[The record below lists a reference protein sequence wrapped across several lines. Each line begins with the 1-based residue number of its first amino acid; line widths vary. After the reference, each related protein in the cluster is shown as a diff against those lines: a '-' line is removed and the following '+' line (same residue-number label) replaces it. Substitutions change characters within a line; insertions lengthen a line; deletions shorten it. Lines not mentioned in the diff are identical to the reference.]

1 MALMASTLCSST
13 LPPVIAMPSSAS
25 EADVPDAAGALTAP
39 DEAAGA
45 ELEEPEPPQAARP
58 SAITSAMHTATSF
71 FISTILLFQQVHI
84 YRRALRSGD
93 RCGRPVV

>member
-1 MALMASTLCSST
+1 MASTLCSST

-45 ELEEPEPPQAARP
+45 ELEEPEPQAARP
-58 SAITSAMHTATSF
+58 NAITAPCILLQAFHKY
-71 FISTILLFQQVHI
+71 ILLFQQVHLQ
-84 YRRALRSGD
+84 AGAAAATAAAGLLSES
-93 RCGRPVV
+93 